1 MTRGEEMARIPFQ
14 GRPDAG
20 IYLVDK
26 PSGWTSFDMVKFL
39 HGWLSRHFK
48 QRVKVGHAG
57 TLDPLAQG
65 LMILATGALTKE
77 LARLMADDKEY
88 DATLCLG
95 QNTPSHDRETPV
107 NERKPVPPLTRE
119 EIEQVLRQFEGEQY
133 QTPPLY
139 SAVKIQGRR
148 AYQWARQG
156 QTLSLKPR
164 LIHVYSIRL
173 VEWRSPYLSLH
184 IHCSK
189 GTYIRS
195 LARDLG
201 LALGPGAVLERLVRT
216 RSGAYRLS
224 DAASMEELK
233 AFCQNFNPDCS
244 ELSENSL

>member
-1 MTRGEEMARIPFQ
+1 MAKIPFEGQ
-14 GRPDAG
+14 PEAG
-20 IYLVDK
+20 IYLLNK
-26 PSGWTSFDMVKFL
+26 PSGWTSFDLVKFL
-39 HGWLSRHFK
+39 HGCLSRHFK
-48 QRVKVGHAG
+48 RRVKVGHAG

-65 LMILATGALTKE
+65 LMVLASGPLTRE
-77 LARLMADDKEY
+77 LARLTSDDKEY
-88 DATLCLG
+88 EATLCLG
-95 QNTPSHDRETPV
+95 QSTPSHDRETPV
-107 NERKPVPPLTRE
+107 NERKPIPFLTVSD
-119 EIEQVLRQFEGEQY
+119 IENTLRKFEGEQF

-148 AYQWARQG
+148 AYQWARKG
-156 QTLSLKPR
+156 MSLSLKPR
-164 LIHVYSIRL
+164 PIHIFRL
-173 VEWRSPYLSLH
+173 QLLEWNSPYLSLY

-201 LALGPGAVLERLVRT
+201 HALGTVAVLERLVRT

-244 ELSENSL
+244 ELSENTL